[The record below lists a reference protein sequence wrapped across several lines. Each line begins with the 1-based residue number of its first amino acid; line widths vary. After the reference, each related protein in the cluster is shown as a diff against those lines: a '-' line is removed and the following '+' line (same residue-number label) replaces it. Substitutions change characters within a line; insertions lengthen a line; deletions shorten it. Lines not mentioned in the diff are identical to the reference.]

1 MASKAWIYAGLGL
14 AAGVSAVG
22 LVRVLT
28 APRIRPG
35 RTRLFVVGDSMA
47 VGLRPHL
54 AALSQESKIAL
65 ESLAKE
71 GTRIDQWAHSKVLQD
86 KLTKFQP
93 TLVLVVLGT
102 NDEYLG
108 TGARER
114 QAPYLKDLL
123 ANLERTGADVVWV
136 GPPALARSSGIR
148 ELIRSQVP
156 DSRYF
161 PSDTLQIPRGPDQL
175 HPTARGYAGWA
186 GAIWRWLS

>member
-35 RTRLFVVGDSMA
+35 RSRLFVVGDSMA
-47 VGLRPHL
+47 VGLTPHL
-54 AALSQESKIAL
+54 KALSQESKVAI
-65 ESLAKE
+65 ESLAKQ

-93 TLVLVVLGT
+93 TLILVVLGT

-108 TGARER
+108 QGAAER

-123 ANLERTGADVVWV
+123 KNLERTGADVVWV
-136 GPPALARSSGIR
+136 GPPALSRSSGIA
-148 ELIRSQVP
+148 ELVRSQVP

-161 PSDTLQIPRGPDQL
+161 PSETLQIPRGPDQL